1 MDSAFG
7 HKKDELIKGK
17 LREFY
22 TRLFDAFGRQR
33 WWPGETPFEVAV
45 GAVLTQN
52 TNWGNVE
59 KAIRNLKEA
68 NALCSLA
75 MDRMSNERLAE
86 LVRPSGYF
94 NIKAL
99 RLKALVSF
107 IVSGYQGNILRMRDT
122 ETAVL
127 REKLLAINGIGPET
141 ADSILLYALEKPV
154 FVVDAYTKRI
164 LARHEIIS
172 GETDYSHVQ
181 ELFHKSLAP
190 DVKLYN
196 EYHALIV
203 KAGKTFCRPRAP
215 LCGSCPLS
223 DDGPGKNG
231 NGKPSAA
238 EKRAR

>member
-1 MDSAFG
+1 MTG
-7 HKKDELIKGK
+7 EK
-17 LREFY
+17 LGDIYR
-22 TRLFDAFGRQR
+22 RLLDAFGPQR

-59 KAIRNLKEA
+59 KAIHNLKEA

-94 NIKAL
+94 NVKAV

-107 IVSGYQGNILRMRDT
+107 IVSGYQGNVTRMKDT
-122 ETAVL
+122 GTAAL
-127 REKLLAINGIGPET
+127 REKLLAISGIGPET

-154 FVVDAYTKRI
+154 FVIDAYTKRI
-164 LARHEIIS
+164 LARHGIAPAMA
-172 GETDYSHVQ
+172 DYSRLQ
-181 ELFHKSLAP
+181 GLFHENLEP

-196 EYHALIV
+196 EFHALIV
-203 KAGKTFCRPRAP
+203 KTGKTFCRPRAP
-215 LCGSCPLS
+215 LCRACPLS
-223 DDGPGKNG
+223 DGASNFSSDGAN
-231 NGKPSAA
+231 
-238 EKRAR
+238 RA